1 MVHLDIDAQ
10 KELLALARKT
20 LESFLATGEV
30 PGHNPDKPE
39 LHQLAGAFVSLHCG
53 DELRGCIGLIK
64 PDGPLYRTVQ
74 HCAVSAASEDYRF
87 DRVSPEE
94 LPGIT
99 IEISVLSP
107 LERTKDVSEITVGKH
122 GLYVVRGQ
130 RRGLLLPQV
139 ATDWG
144 WDREAF
150 LAQTC
155 QKAGLDESAWRD
167 PATTIYQ
174 FQAQVFS
181 E

>member
-10 KELLALARKT
+10 KELLAIARRT
-20 LESFLATGEV
+20 LEQFLATGEV
-30 PGHNPDKPE
+30 PDHNPERAE
-39 LHQLAGAFVSLHCG
+39 LHQESGAFVSLHIG

-74 HCAVSAASEDYRF
+74 QCAVSAASEDYRF
-87 DRVSPEE
+87 DRVSSGE
-94 LPGIT
+94 LSDIT

-107 LERTKDVSEITVGKH
+107 MERAKDASEITVGTH
-122 GLYVVRGQ
+122 GLYIVRGQ

-139 ATDWG
+139 AIEWG

-155 QKAGLDESAWRD
+155 QKAGLEESAWRD

>member
-10 KELLALARKT
+10 KELLVLARKT
-20 LESFLATGEV
+20 LEWFLATGEV
-30 PGHNPDKPE
+30 PDRNPERSE
-39 LHQLAGAFVSLHCG
+39 LHQPAGAFVSLHCG

-64 PDGPLYRTVQ
+64 PDGPLYQTVQ
-74 HCAVSAASEDYRF
+74 HCAVSAACEDYRF
-87 DRVSPEE
+87 ERVSSEE
-94 LPGIT
+94 LPDIT

-107 LERTKDVSEITVGKH
+107 LEPTRDVSEITVGKH

-155 QKAGLDESAWRD
+155 QKAGLEENAWRD

>member
-1 MVHLDIDAQ
+1 MVHLDIEAQ
-10 KELLALARKT
+10 RELLAIARKT
-20 LESFLATGEV
+20 LEWFLATGEV
-30 PGHNPDKPE
+30 PDHNTERPE
-39 LHQLAGAFVSLHCG
+39 LHQESGAFVSLHIG

-74 HCAVSAASEDYRF
+74 QCAVSAASEDYRF
-87 DRVSPEE
+87 ERISSEE

-107 LERTKDVSEITVGKH
+107 MERVKDASGIAVGTH
-122 GLYVVRGQ
+122 GLYIVRGQ

-139 ATDWG
+139 ATEWG

-155 QKAGLDESAWRD
+155 RKAGLEESAWLD

-174 FQAQVFS
+174 FEAQVFS

>member
-1 MVHLDIDAQ
+1 MVHLDIEAQ

-20 LESFLATGEV
+20 IESFLATGEV
-30 PGHNPDKPE
+30 PGQDPDKPE
-39 LHQLAGAFVSLHCG
+39 LHQQAGAFVSLHHG
-53 DELRGCIGLIK
+53 DELRGCIGLIV
-64 PDGPLYRTVQ
+64 PDGPLYQTVQ
-74 HCAVSAASEDYRF
+74 QCAVSAAAEDYRF
-87 DRVSPEE
+87 DQVTPEE

-107 LERTKDVSEITVGKH
+107 LERTKDISEITVGRH

-139 ATDWG
+139 ATEWG
-144 WDREAF
+144 WDKEAF

-155 QKAGLDESAWRD
+155 QKAGLDEGAWRD
-167 PATTIYQ
+167 PATVIYQ

>member
-10 KELLALARKT
+10 KELLVLARKT
-20 LESFLATGEV
+20 LEWFLATGEV
-30 PGHNPDKPE
+30 PGDNPERPE
-39 LHQLAGAFVSLHCG
+39 LHEPAGAFVSLHCG

-87 DRVSPEE
+87 ERISSEE
-94 LPGIT
+94 LPDIT

-107 LERTKDVSEITVGKH
+107 LEKTKDISEITVGEH

-155 QKAGLDESAWRD
+155 QKAGLEENAWRD
-167 PATTIYQ
+167 PATIIYQ

>member
-10 KELLALARKT
+10 KELLAIARKT
-20 LESFLATGEV
+20 LEQFLATGEV
-30 PGHNPDKPE
+30 PDRNPERAE
-39 LHQLAGAFVSLHCG
+39 LHQESGAFVSLHIG

-74 HCAVSAASEDYRF
+74 QCAVSAASEDYRF
-87 DRVSPEE
+87 DRVSSEE
-94 LPGIT
+94 LSGIT

-107 LERTKDVSEITVGKH
+107 MERAKDASEIEVGTH
-122 GLYVVRGQ
+122 GLYIVRGQ

-139 ATDWG
+139 AIEWG

-155 QKAGLDESAWRD
+155 QKAGLEESAWRE
-167 PATTIYQ
+167 PATAIYQ

>member
-1 MVHLDIDAQ
+1 
-10 KELLALARKT
+10 
-20 LESFLATGEV
+20 
-30 PGHNPDKPE
+30 
-39 LHQLAGAFVSLHCG
+39 
-53 DELRGCIGLIK
+53 
-64 PDGPLYRTVQ
+64 VQ

-87 DRVSPEE
+87 ERVSPEE
-94 LPGIT
+94 VPGIT
-99 IEISVLSP
+99 LEISVLSP
-107 LERTKDVSEITVGKH
+107 LERTTDASEVEVGRH

-144 WDREAF
+144 WDRETF

-155 QKAGLDESAWRD
+155 VKAGLDEDAWRD
-167 PATTIYQ
+167 PATTIYL

>member
-1 MVHLDIDAQ
+1 MIHLDIDAQ
-10 KELLALARKT
+10 KELLALARRT
-20 LESFLATGEV
+20 LEQFLATGEV
-30 PGHNPDKPE
+30 LDYTPERPDLSQE
-39 LHQLAGAFVSLHCG
+39 SGAFVSLHRG

-64 PDGPLYRTVQ
+64 ADGPLYQTVQ
-74 HCAVSAASEDYRF
+74 QCAVSAASADYRF
-87 DRVSPEE
+87 GRVSSAE
-94 LPGIT
+94 LPDIT

-107 LERTKDVSEITVGKH
+107 LERTKDPLEIRVGEH
-122 GLYVVRGQ
+122 GLYIVRGQ

-139 ATDWG
+139 ATEWG

-150 LAQTC
+150 LSQTC
-155 QKAGLDESAWRD
+155 QKAGLDEHAWRD

>member
-20 LESFLATGEV
+20 LESFLATGDV
-30 PGHNPDKPE
+30 PDYNPDKPE
-39 LHQLAGAFVSLHCG
+39 LQQLAGAFVSLHCG
-53 DELRGCIGLIK
+53 DDLRGCIGLIK
-64 PDGPLYRTVQ
+64 PDGPLFRTVQ

-87 DRVSPEE
+87 ERVSPEE
-94 LPGIT
+94 VPGIT
-99 IEISVLSP
+99 LEISVLSP
-107 LERTKDVSEITVGKH
+107 LERTTDASEVEVGRH
-122 GLYVVRGQ
+122 GLYVVQGQ

-144 WDREAF
+144 WDRETF

-155 QKAGLDESAWRD
+155 VKAGLDEDAWRD
-167 PATTIYQ
+167 PATTIYL

>member
-20 LESFLATGEV
+20 LESFLATGDV
-30 PGHNPDKPE
+30 PDYRPVKPE
-39 LHQLAGAFVSLHCG
+39 LQQLAGAFVSLHCG

-64 PDGPLYRTVQ
+64 PDGPLFRTVQ

-99 IEISVLSP
+99 LEISVLSP
-107 LERTKDVSEITVGKH
+107 LERTTDASEIEVGRH

-144 WDREAF
+144 WDRETF

-155 QKAGLDESAWRD
+155 QKAGLDEDAWRD

>member
-1 MVHLDIDAQ
+1 MVHLDIEAQ
-10 KELLALARKT
+10 RELLALARNT
-20 LESFLATGEV
+20 LESFLATGKV
-30 PGHNPDKPE
+30 PDYKPRRPE
-39 LHQLAGAFVSLHCG
+39 LRQLAGAFVSLHCG

-74 HCAVSAASEDYRF
+74 RCAVSAASEDYRF
-87 DRVSPEE
+87 EPVSPQE
-94 LPGIT
+94 LAGVT
-99 IEISVLSP
+99 LEISVLSP
-107 LERTKDVSEITVGKH
+107 LERAKDLSGITVGKH

-130 RRGLLLPQV
+130 SRGLLLPQV
-139 ATDWG
+139 ATDWE
-144 WDREAF
+144 WDRETF

-155 QKAGLDESAWRD
+155 LKAGLDEDAWRD

>member
-20 LESFLATGEV
+20 LERFIATGEV
-30 PGHNPDKPE
+30 PDHKPERPE
-39 LHQLAGAFVSLHCG
+39 LHQESGAFVSLHCG

-64 PDGPLYRTVQ
+64 PAGPLYQTVQ
-74 HCAVSAASEDYRF
+74 QCAVSAASEDYRF
-87 DRVSPEE
+87 DRVSPDE
-94 LPGIT
+94 LPDIT

-107 LERTKDVSEITVGKH
+107 MERIKDNSEIAVGKH

-139 ATDWG
+139 ATEWG

-155 QKAGLDESAWRD
+155 QKAGLEGTAWQD

>member
-10 KELLALARKT
+10 KELLALARRT
-20 LESFLATGEV
+20 LEWFIATGEV
-30 PGHNPDKPE
+30 PDHKPERPE
-39 LHQLAGAFVSLHCG
+39 LHQESGAFVSLHCG

-64 PDGPLYRTVQ
+64 PAGPLYQTVQ
-74 HCAVSAASEDYRF
+74 QCAVSAASEDYRF
-87 DRVSPEE
+87 DRVSSEE
-94 LPGIT
+94 LPDIR

-107 LERTKDVSEITVGKH
+107 MERTKDTSEIAVGKH

-139 ATDWG
+139 ATEWG

-155 QKAGLDESAWRD
+155 QKAGLEETAWRD
-167 PATTIYQ
+167 PATAIYQ